1 MRLNGRNDSQN
12 MRPWTL
18 IILYTSLHG
27 PVARVS
33 AEILVSLRGEQV
45 ENMGRSN
52 FGAYMWDPK
61 VSPAPLTAPH
71 TCWNSTLCKRG
82 QGSGIWGHG

>member
-1 MRLNGRNDSQN
+1 

-61 VSPAPLTAPH
+61 VSPAYLLEFNIVQAGT
-71 TCWNSTLCKRG
+71 G
-82 QGSGIWGHG
+82 QWDLGTWLSREVT